1 MESSSCQNGVSMGY
15 AENKHIFLSELTKP
29 DHNLSN
35 SLTKYHVLAECDAFL
50 LKSFALKISSY
61 NNCVSG
67 AFGYNQMFLSIF
79 AIGVNKLH

>member
-1 MESSSCQNGVSMGY
+1 MGY
-15 AENKHIFLSELTKP
+15 AENKNIFLSELTKP

-35 SLTKYHVLAECDAFL
+35 PFTKYHVLAECDAFL
-50 LKSFALKISSY
+50 LKRFTLKISSY

-79 AIGVNKLH
+79 AIGVYKLH